1 VTSVPG
7 ESNPVIECLE
17 KLKRLESEG
26 DALDEIVEVFDKLN
40 ELCGGDDGNANAA
53 IATKNGGVELVC
65 DVCSKISSGNGS
77 KLVLVS
83 ALNAMAL
90 LLRG

>member
-40 ELCGGDDGNANAA
+40 ELCGGDDGNVNAA

-65 DVCSKISSGNGS
+65 DVCSKISISNGS
-77 KLVLVS
+77 QLALIS
-83 ALNAMAL
+83 ALNAMAS